1 MPNSIH
7 RRWRREVPP
16 EDPSIVKGQIMK
28 QQFGKQ
34 AFDQADK
41 LFKDL
46 LVPGNLQALAEQG
59 VAASKDFYE
68 KTATA
73 TQDGAKALTEIA
85 ESAWGSTKMLN
96 EKLMQ
101 NLTANFEATFT
112 AAHAIATAKSLPE
125 IVKLQSDYIQ
135 KLTAQAT
142 EQTKEFID
150 LSTRASQHVFEKAHA
165 ATSKTFKATL

>member
-1 MPNSIH
+1 MN
-7 RRWRREVPP
+7 
-16 EDPSIVKGQIMK
+16 

-34 AFDQADK
+34 AIDQADK
-41 LFKDL
+41 FFKDL
-46 LVPGNLQALAEQG
+46 VVPGNLQVLAEQG

-73 TQDGAKALTEIA
+73 TQDGTKVLTEIA
-85 ESAWGSTKMLN
+85 DSAWGSTKMLN

-101 NLTANFEATFT
+101 NLTANFEVTFT

-135 KLTAQAT
+135 KLTARAT

-150 LSTRASQHVFEKAHA
+150 LSTRASQHVFEKAQA
-165 ATSKTFKATL
+165 VTSKTFKATL

>member
-1 MPNSIH
+1 MN
-7 RRWRREVPP
+7 
-16 EDPSIVKGQIMK
+16 

-34 AFDQADK
+34 VFGQADK

-46 LVPGNLQALAEQG
+46 LVPGNLQVLAEQG

-73 TQDGAKALTEIA
+73 TQDSAKALTEIA
-85 ESAWGSTKMLN
+85 DSAWGSTKMLN

-125 IVKLQSDYIQ
+125 ILKLQSDYIQ

-142 EQTKEFID
+142 QQTKEFVD
-150 LSTRASQHVFEKAHA
+150 LSTRASQHVFEKAQA

>member
-1 MPNSIH
+1 VA
-7 RRWRREVPP
+7 REVRPRI
-16 EDPSIVKGQIMK
+16 DPSSVKGQIMN

-46 LVPGNLQALAEQG
+46 LVPGNLRVLAEQG
-59 VAASKDFYE
+59 VAASKDLYK

-73 TQDGAKALTEIA
+73 TQDGTKALTEIA
-85 ESAWGSTKMLN
+85 DSAWGSTKMLN

-112 AAHAIATAKSLPE
+112 AAHAMATAKSLPE

-150 LSTRASQHVFEKAHA
+150 LSTRASQHVFEKAQA

>member
-1 MPNSIH
+1 MN
-7 RRWRREVPP
+7 
-16 EDPSIVKGQIMK
+16 

-46 LVPGNLQALAEQG
+46 LVPGNLQVLAEQG

-73 TQDGAKALTEIA
+73 TQDGTKALTEIA
-85 ESAWGSTKMLN
+85 DSAWGSTKMLN

-112 AAHAIATAKSLPE
+112 AARAIATAKSLPE
-125 IVKLQSDYIQ
+125 IVKLQSDYIR

-150 LSTRASQHVFEKAHA
+150 LSTRASQHVFEKAQA
-165 ATSKTFKATL
+165 ATSKPFKATL

>member
-1 MPNSIH
+1 MN
-7 RRWRREVPP
+7 
-16 EDPSIVKGQIMK
+16 

-34 AFDQADK
+34 AFDHADK

-46 LVPGNLQALAEQG
+46 LGPGNFQALAEQG
-59 VAASKDFYE
+59 LAASKDFYE

-85 ESAWGSTKMLN
+85 DTAWGSTKMLN
-96 EKLMQ
+96 EKLMH
-101 NLTANFEATFT
+101 NLTTNFDATFT

-125 IVKLQSDYIQ
+125 MVKLQSDYIQ
-135 KLTAQAT
+135 KLTAQIT

-150 LSTRASQHVFEKAHA
+150 LSTRASQHVFEKAQT
-165 ATSKTFKATL
+165 ATSKSFKTTL

>member
-1 MPNSIH
+1 MN
-7 RRWRREVPP
+7 
-16 EDPSIVKGQIMK
+16 

-34 AFDQADK
+34 AFEQADK

-46 LVPGNLQALAEQG
+46 HMPGNLQALAEQG
-59 VAASKDFYE
+59 VAASRDFFE

-73 TQDGAKALTEIA
+73 TQDGTKALTEIA
-85 ESAWGSTKMLN
+85 DSAWGSTKMLN

-101 NLTANFEATFT
+101 NLAATFT

-125 IVKLQSDYIQ
+125 IIKLQSDYIQ

-142 EQTKEFID
+142 QQTKEFID
-150 LSTRASQHVFEKAHA
+150 LSTRASQHVFEKAQVT
-165 ATSKTFKATL
+165 TSRSFKATL

>member
-1 MPNSIH
+1 MN
-7 RRWRREVPP
+7 
-16 EDPSIVKGQIMK
+16 
-28 QQFGKQ
+28 QQFGNQ

-46 LVPGNLQALAEQG
+46 HMPGNLQALAEQG
-59 VAASKDFYE
+59 VAASRDFFE

-85 ESAWGSTKMLN
+85 DTAWGSTKMLN

-125 IVKLQSDYIQ
+125 ILKLQNDYVQ

-142 EQTKEFID
+142 EQTKEFVD
-150 LSTRASQHVFEKAHA
+150 LSTRASQHVFEKVQ
-165 ATSKTFKATL
+165 ATTSRSFKATL

>member
-1 MPNSIH
+1 MN
-7 RRWRREVPP
+7 
-16 EDPSIVKGQIMK
+16 

-68 KTATA
+68 KTAIA
-73 TQDGAKALTEIA
+73 THDGAKALTEIA
-85 ESAWGSTKMLN
+85 DSAWGSTKMLN
-96 EKLMQ
+96 EKVMQ

-142 EQTKEFID
+142 QQTKEFID
-150 LSTRASQHVFEKAHA
+150 LSTRASQHVFEKAQTA
-165 ATSKTFKATL
+165 ASKPFKATL

>member
-1 MPNSIH
+1 MN
-7 RRWRREVPP
+7 
-16 EDPSIVKGQIMK
+16 

-46 LVPGNLQALAEQG
+46 LIPGNLQALAEQG
-59 VAASKDFYE
+59 VTASKDFYE

-73 TQDGAKALTEIA
+73 SQDGAKALTAIA
-85 ESAWGSTKMLN
+85 DTAWGSTKMLN

-125 IVKLQSDYIQ
+125 IIRLQSDYIQ

-142 EQTKEFID
+142 QQTKEFID
-150 LSTRASQHVFEKAHA
+150 LSTRASQHVFEKAQA
-165 ATSKTFKATL
+165 ATSKSFKATS